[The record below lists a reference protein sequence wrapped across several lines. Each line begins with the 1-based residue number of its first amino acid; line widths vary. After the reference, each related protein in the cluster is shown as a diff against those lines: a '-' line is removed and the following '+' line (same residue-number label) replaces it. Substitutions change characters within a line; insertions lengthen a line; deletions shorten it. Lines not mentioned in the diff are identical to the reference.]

1 MITKIMVAEDN
12 TIDYLCYQN
21 YFSNDKTINFVGH
34 AKDGETAINMYNETN
49 PDLIFLDLGLPKK
62 NGLEVLENI
71 SKQKSKCQCNV
82 IIVSGDSN
90 LKGLLSDTQKVYRII
105 HKPVDTDQIKNAV
118 YDFRKDQRYYMFPTK
133 KCNTLL
139 MHLNINPYTKTGK
152 ILTSIIHHCYQDI
165 DLLDNNMEAIYLIIS
180 REFCCPVKNVQSSL
194 RSSIN
199 TINRYSNDE
208 LLNEIFYLKNK
219 KNITMSPKKFISGF
233 VTYLNNITE

>member
-12 TIDYLCYQN
+12 TVDYMCYQN
-21 YFSNDKTINFVGH
+21 YFSNDTTINFVGH
-34 AKDGETAINMYNETN
+34 AKDGETAINMYNEKN
-49 PDLIFLDLGLPKK
+49 PDLLFLDLGLPKK

-71 SKQKSKCQCNV
+71 VKKENKNECNV

-90 LKGLLSDTQKVYRII
+90 LKSLLSNTKKVYRII
-105 HKPVDTDQIKNAV
+105 QKPIDYNQIKNAV
-118 YDFRKDQRYYMFPTK
+118 YDFKKDQRYYMFPTK
-133 KCNTLL
+133 KCNTIL

-165 DLLDNNMEAIYLIIS
+165 DLLDNNMIVIYRIIS
-180 REFCCPVKNVQSSL
+180 REFCCSVKNVQSSL